1 MTKKVNEIKPNVNN
15 DHPDEPYMGVQ
26 VGWSRNGSPN
36 MAQDGQM
43 GVMNSNQKQAD
54 SEQKD
59 KEDWWWWTQPM
70 RSHIMR

>member
-36 MAQDGQM
+36 SKKISAATDTEAQSLSGLLNILPS
-43 GVMNSNQKQAD
+43 VVVAYLS
-54 SEQKD
+54 
-59 KEDWWWWTQPM
+59 
-70 RSHIMR
+70 